1 MADLN
6 LVVGATAP
14 SVFGTLVTAEGSAI
28 NLTDATVRF
37 QMRLTMDRRF
47 AVDAVATVVDAAT
60 GRVRYDWLPGDLA
73 APGSYV
79 SRWRIQYQDGAVEY
93 TEPENTIAVD
103 AQ

>member
-14 SVFGTLVTAEGSAI
+14 SVFGTLVTADGSAI

-37 QMRLTMDRRF
+37 QMRLAIDRRF
-47 AVDAVATVVDAAT
+47 AVDAVATVVDAVT
-60 GRVRYDWLPGDLA
+60 GRVRYDWQAGDLA
-73 APGSYV
+73 LAGEFV

-103 AQ
+103 SQ